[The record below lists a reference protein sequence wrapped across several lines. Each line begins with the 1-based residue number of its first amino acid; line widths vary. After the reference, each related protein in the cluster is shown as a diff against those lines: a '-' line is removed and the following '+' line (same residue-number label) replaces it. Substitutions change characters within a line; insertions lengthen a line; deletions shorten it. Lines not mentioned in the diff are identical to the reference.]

1 METRELPRVCVIGAG
16 PSGITVAKRLAEYG
30 IPFDCYEA
38 SDEVGGNWYFKNPN
52 GMSACYQSLH
62 IDTSKFRLQFEDY
75 PAPDEWPDFP
85 HHTQLHRYFKDY
97 VDHFGFRD
105 RIIFGNKVIS
115 AERDADGLWVVT
127 TDAGRTETYDV
138 LLVCNGHHWDPR
150 LPDYPGEFDGILMH
164 SHAYND
170 PFDPIDMRGKRIVVV
185 GMGNSGL
192 DIATELSQRFI
203 ASKFYLSARR
213 GVWVLPKYVNGQ
225 VGDKRSMPAWIPPKM
240 ALKMKQRFVVK
251 NRGQMEDYGLPKPD
265 HLPFEAHPSASEE
278 FLHRAGCGDITFKPA
293 ITRLDGDKVHF
304 ADGSAEEVDVVVCAT
319 GYHINFPF
327 FAESELLPDERNMFP
342 LYRQMIK
349 PGIDNLFFLGL
360 AQPMPTL
367 VNFAEQQSKLIAAY
381 LTGNYRLPSETEMKE
396 SMREA
401 EAARSGRYY
410 DSPRHTIQI
419 EFEPY
424 VRELEREMARGAKR
438 AATHGYTLPVP
449 ARAAGAQVRE
459 GAA

>member
-1 METRELPRVCVIGAG
+1 MPRVAIIGAG
-16 PSGITVAKRLAEYG
+16 PSGITTAKRLAEYG

-38 SDEVGGNWYFKNPN
+38 SDEVGGNWYYKNPN

-62 IDTSKFRLQFEDY
+62 IDTSKFRLQFEDF
-75 PAPDEWPDFP
+75 PAPEEWPDFP
-85 HHTQLHRYFKDY
+85 HHTQLHQYFKDY
-97 VDHFGFRD
+97 VEHFGLRD
-105 RIIFGNKVIS
+105 RILLNHKVIS
-115 AERDADGLWVVT
+115 AERDAEGLWVVS
-127 TDAGRTETYDV
+127 TDKGTTETYDV

-150 LPDYPGEFDGILMH
+150 VPDYPGEFNGVLMH

-225 VGDKRSMPAWIPPKM
+225 VGDKRSMPTWIPSRM

-251 NRGQMEDYGLPKPD
+251 NRGHMEDYGLPKPD

-293 ITRLDGDKVHF
+293 ITKLDGDKVHF
-304 ADGSAEEVDVVVCAT
+304 ADGSIEAVDVVVCAT
-319 GYHINFPF
+319 GYHISFPF
-327 FAESELLPDERNMFP
+327 FGDKALLPDERNKFP

-349 PGIDNLFFLGL
+349 PGVDNLFFLGL

-367 VNFAEQQSKLIAAY
+367 VNFAEQQSKLVAAY
-381 LTGNYRLPSETEMKE
+381 LTGNYRLPSETEMTQGIREVEE
-396 SMREA
+396 S
-401 EAARSGRYY
+401 RSGRYY

-424 VRELEREMARGAKR
+424 VRDLQKEMARGAKR
-438 AATHGYTLPVP
+438 AEAHGFALPVR
-449 ARAAGAQVRE
+449 ARAASAQV
-459 GAA
+459 

>member
-1 METRELPRVCVIGAG
+1 MAALSAQNHQLPRVAVIGAG

-38 SDEVGGNWYFKNPN
+38 SDEVGGNWYYKNPN

-62 IDTSKFRLQFEDY
+62 IDTSKFRLQFEDF
-75 PAPDEWPDFP
+75 PAPEEWPDFP
-85 HHTQLHRYFKDY
+85 HHTQLHQYFKDY
-97 VDHFGFRD
+97 VEHFGLRD
-105 RIIFGNKVIS
+105 RIHLNHKVIS
-115 AERDADGLWVVT
+115 AERDAEGLWVVS
-127 TDAGRTETYDV
+127 TDKGTTETYDV

-150 LPDYPGEFDGILMH
+150 TPDYPGEFNGVLMH

-170 PFDPIDMRGKRIVVV
+170 PFDPVDMRGKRIVVV

-225 VGDKRSMPAWIPPKM
+225 VGDKRSMPAWIPSKM

-251 NRGQMEDYGLPKPD
+251 NRGHMEDYGLPKPD

-293 ITRLDGDKVHF
+293 ITKLDGDKVHF
-304 ADGSAEEVDVVVCAT
+304 ADGSIEAVDVVVCAT
-319 GYHINFPF
+319 GYHISFPF
-327 FAESELLPDERNMFP
+327 FGDKALLPDERNKFP
-342 LYRQMIK
+342 LYRQMVK
-349 PGIDNLFFLGL
+349 PGVDNLFFLGL

-367 VNFAEQQSKLIAAY
+367 VNFAEQQSKLVAAY
-381 LTGNYRLPSETEMKE
+381 LTGNYRLPSETEMAEGIREVEE
-396 SMREA
+396 S
-401 EAARSGRYY
+401 RSGRYY

-424 VRELEREMARGAKR
+424 VRDLQKEMARGAKR
-438 AATHGYTLPVP
+438 AEAHGFALPVR
-449 ARAAGAQVRE
+449 ARASQAQV
-459 GAA
+459 